1 MKSAAILVLSLA
13 AQLFVLGEDQS
24 PSLPGWLSNFP
35 QTTALSETRLPDSV
49 RVFYETIAPMAAV
62 ITHYQEQLRKA
73 QIAST
78 TTDYGTGKTIS
89 ARTTGVSCDA
99 RVIAVDGGS
108 RVWVVCTPG
117 NDGKQ
122 PAPASKGKESCI
134 ARIFGDDG
142 GPREIVANCQ
152 PEEPKG
158 ASLPPIGFRPADPS
172 ADQHQVEYSIAG
184 SASEVGVTARN
195 ATGGTEQY
203 EASVPYRSTLYVG
216 GGAFVYLSAQNKVR
230 TGPSVSLFEWT
241 GRCSRRRP
249 RPAPT
254 VSRAPA
260 EESRSSQVGVRN
272 GAAEDRHRGAYS

>member
-89 ARTTGVSCDA
+89 ARTIGVSCDA

-134 ARIFGDDG
+134 ARIFGDA
-142 GPREIVANCQ
+142 PARLL
-152 PEEPKG
+152 PT
-158 ASLPPIGFRPADPS
+158 ASR
-172 ADQHQVEYSIAG
+172 
-184 SASEVGVTARN
+184 
-195 ATGGTEQY
+195 
-203 EASVPYRSTLYVG
+203 
-216 GGAFVYLSAQNKVR
+216 K
-230 TGPSVSLFEWT
+230 SL
-241 GRCSRRRP
+241 
-249 RPAPT
+249 
-254 VSRAPA
+254 RAPRCRQSDSA
-260 EESRSSQVGVRN
+260 PQTQAQISTRSSTR
-272 GAAEDRHRGAYS
+272 